1 MGLGTS
7 ILLIANRFCIELI
20 YSECLCINIYQIDQD
35 VSIYQIDQEY
45 TNLEGFFSFCSQT
58 DGIGNC
64 CVPVQTAIG
73 PSSSLGIVFESFLIS
88 IYQIDKT

>member
-35 VSIYQIDQEY
+35 VY
-45 TNLEGFFSFCSQT
+45 THLEGFSFCSQT

-73 PSSSLGIVFESFLIS
+73 PSSSFGIVFESFLII
-88 IYQIDKT
+88 IYQIDKQ

>member
-1 MGLGTS
+1 MGHGTS

-35 VSIYQIDQEY
+35 VH
-45 TNLEGFFSFCSQT
+45 THLERFFSFCSQT
-58 DGIGNC
+58 DGIGKC

-73 PSSSLGIVFESFLIS
+73 PSSSFGIVFESLLIS